1 VYVKTVR
8 DENQLI
14 AIVID
19 HELKMKI
26 SLEYPREDVTLNP
39 KTAFRALDH
48 LMSSSGM

>member
-26 SLEYPREDVTLNP
+26 SLEYPNEDVALKP
-39 KTAFRALDH
+39 KTACSAT
-48 LMSSSGM
+48 